1 MHQTN
6 VEIDPRDANTATRK
20 KAVYIAIAASVSVAV
35 VQLIIGWLWHLESLI
50 AEGIH
55 TFLDGIDSVIVLIT
69 IFLAAKPAD
78 REHQFGH
85 GKFEALGAGIEG
97 LFVLGAGIG
106 IAYRAVNRLI
116 EGAAP
121 ETIRIETCAILVVMA
136 IFYYGVSIYLKRIA
150 EETGSPAV
158 FAEAMHLRTH
168 IYINGGLA
176 LGLLAGALGD
186 WPLADTLLALGVAV
200 CLLGIAWQ
208 VLREVW
214 SQMMDLSLPRK
225 ELDAIAEMVEP
236 FGERFIEVHGLR
248 TRKAGVERHIEMHL
262 VVSPDTKVASA
273 HELSHEIEEVIVD
286 KWPAAHV
293 TVHMEPL
300 NQQHDESG
308 TLFDGE
314 PKVRTDDDS
323 PLEREFLH

>member
-1 MHQTN
+1 MHQTT

-20 KAVYIAIAASVSVAV
+20 KAVYIAIGASVSVAV
-35 VQLIIGWLWHLESLI
+35 IQLFIGWAWHLESLI

-78 REHQFGH
+78 KEHQFGH

-97 LFVLGAGIG
+97 VFVLGAGIG
-106 IAYRAVNRLI
+106 IAYRAIGRLM

-121 ETIRIETCAILVVMA
+121 DSIRIESCAILLVMSV
-136 IFYYGVSIYLKRIA
+136 FYYVVSIYLKRIA

-176 LGLLAGALGD
+176 GGLLIGALGD

-200 CLLGIAWQ
+200 CLLSIAWQ

-214 SQMMDLSLPRK
+214 TQMMDVSLPRK
-225 ELDAIAEMVEP
+225 ELDLIGELVEP
-236 FGERFIEVHGLR
+236 FGARFIEVHGLR

-262 VVSPDTKVASA
+262 VVSPETTVATA
-273 HELSHEIEEVIVD
+273 HDLSHEIEATIVD

-293 TVHMEPL
+293 TVHVEPL
-300 NQQHDESG
+300 NQSHDESSG
-308 TLFDGE
+308 LFEGE
-314 PKVRTDDDS
+314 PKVRVDDES
-323 PLEREFLH
+323 PLDREFLH